1 MVGSLDGDVEVEGG
15 WLSCNVGLNDMVGCS
30 LGVYE
35 GLLLILGLR
44 LGSCDGALLS
54 DGTRVGCRLGLVE
67 VDGLYDGIPVGSLL
81 TLGIPEGVLAIL
93 VARGSPGIGTQVKL
107 PASNNT

>member
-44 LGSCDGALLS
+44 LGSCDGALLTVGVT
-54 DGTRVGCRLGLVE
+54 DGSWLGWVEIDGSFVGIALG
-67 VDGLYDGIPVGSLL
+67 
-81 TLGIPEGVLAIL
+81 
-93 VARGSPGIGTQVKL
+93 
-107 PASNNT
+107 